1 MTPTWSPSNRASWHR
16 LPAEIR
22 LAILKCLL
30 QDGCSVANFATVSRE
45 WQEVIERN
53 NFARITVTLSRLAE
67 FNSMTFRNRALVC
80 YIWLCIELEEYEC
93 TNCGAEKNFHI
104 MSKADHV
111 RIARAFTGLFS
122 ALSAWQPNG
131 NLMLDISI
139 HSPSDSDHWFKYLTF
154 VPDTSPEH
162 YDWNRR
168 LTKPIRAKFD
178 DKKHGRIAGHRV
190 SPQKPVLI
198 EDMFGAIAWA
208 WIPRA
213 YQLKS
218 QEAEESGSHSFETK
232 YPQQWQWLKEIKGVK
247 EAEYQGNLWL
257 EASRNNDSPETY
269 KQNKTW
275 FKRHMKKMATEAD
288 KQRQIWWERLR
299 PVPAVTGVILRQQN
313 RRQLTEILGNI
324 LFRLSGVQELHYEP
338 WRRSWHFDQEE
349 ADKKIF
355 DPFQMPTP
363 KMCKAIAH
371 VSLQLEHL
379 SASFMADASHFF
391 SGCEPSWKW
400 SNLTSLALT
409 SQLLAP
415 DATTTQIGAML
426 RTAAKVALRMPK
438 LRVMEIWNGRE
449 GLAAL
454 FQYKSMGHGQ
464 RPVITWRATW
474 DDALQPS
481 VIQAWKAV
489 GIEHQGEHHWN
500 DCVVV
505 KDLLNVGD

>member
-198 EDMFGAIAWA
+198 EDM
-208 WIPRA
+208 
-213 YQLKS
+213 
-218 QEAEESGSHSFETK
+218 
-232 YPQQWQWLKEIKGVK
+232 
-247 EAEYQGNLWL
+247 
-257 EASRNNDSPETY
+257 
-269 KQNKTW
+269 
-275 FKRHMKKMATEAD
+275 HMKKMATEAD

-349 ADKKIF
+349 ADKIHRTWVTRTLPKKFKNLRKLVIFENFTQKYPEIF

-371 VSLQLEHL
+371 ASLQLEHL

-505 KDLLNVGD
+505 KDLLNVGDVRCHGDAIHHLKLLCSVIRPVSLHQIRTENRILERAHEW